1 MAAERDFRSQ
11 RALRLAS
18 GAALALALSFGLA
31 LPIPFIA
38 PLLSVVLLSVLTKP
52 LPFKAGL
59 GLTLLLMLIT
69 SSGLLLIPLLRY
81 YAAAGV
87 LLIGLCLF
95 LAFRYGLRGGNPLL
109 ATFMVIGLTMISA
122 AGASDFGLAVLVIE
136 ALVKG
141 LLLAVLVLNLSHGLF
156 PEPANAPA
164 PPKAPSLPASETSWV
179 ALRAA
184 LVVMPA
190 FLLAL
195 INPGSY
201 MPLIMQAVNLGQQS
215 CTTKARDAGRV
226 MLGSTLCGGLLAILL
241 WSALSLWVN
250 LWMFYLW
257 TLLFGL
263 LVARQL
269 FAVSPSQFGP
279 AFWQN
284 SLTTMIILLGQ
295 SVQDSDN
302 GKDVYTAFAIRMSL
316 FIAVTLYACLM
327 VHLLDRQRQR
337 RNPPST
343 NHECSDAS

>member
-18 GAALALALSFGLA
+18 GVALTLALSFGLA

-38 PLLSVVLLSVLTKP
+38 PLLCAVLLISLTKP

-69 SSGLLLIPLLRY
+69 GGGLLLIPLLRY
-81 YAAAGV
+81 YAGAAV
-87 LLIGLCLF
+87 LLIGLGLF
-95 LAFRYGLRGGNPLL
+95 VVFRYGLRGGNPLL
-109 ATFMVIGLTMISA
+109 TTFMVIGLTMISA
-122 AGASDFGLAVLVIE
+122 AGASDFGLAVTVIE
-136 ALVKG
+136 ALAKG
-141 LLLAVLVLNLSHGLF
+141 LLLAVLVLNFSHWLF

-164 PPKAPSLPASETSWV
+164 APSAPRLPGSATSWV

-215 CTTKARDAGRV
+215 CTTDARDAGRV
-226 MLGSTLCGGLLAILL
+226 MLGSTLCGGGLAILL
-241 WSALSLWVN
+241 WSALGLWVN

-257 TLLFGL
+257 MLLFGL
-263 LVARQL
+263 LIARKL
-269 FAVSPSQFGP
+269 FAVGASQQGP

-284 SLTTMIILLGQ
+284 SLVTMIILLGQ
-295 SVQDSDN
+295 SVQDSIA
-302 GKDVYTAFAIRMSL
+302 GKDVYSAFAIRMSL

-327 VHLLDRQRQR
+327 VRWLDQR
-337 RNPPST
+337 RRPHPV
-343 NHECSDAS
+343 NHECSDAN